1 MTAQTTDFS
10 GLLFYN
16 PAGPGFDA
24 VASATITGPN
34 SMDEGATE
42 IWELVTWAIPDGDI
56 YYKIVPDGD
65 NLNAGRFTGG
75 LTGILTVTN
84 NRTSIGITVSEDNAT
99 SITGQSFDIRFS
111 KTLNGTPFATKY
123 GVNVNDTSQGSAT
136 YEIIPSATS
145 MSEGG
150 TGITFTINTTNLSDG
165 SQVIWWIDGIGSVN
179 DPAWTTRFVEGV
191 NNGTVTITSN
201 TASFTLT
208 AATNAN
214 VDDGAI
220 FSIYIAG
227 TLFQGVANS
236 GNITITDATSAPTP
250 TYALAKAG
258 NVSSINEGA
267 ALTFNVTTTNVA
279 NGTTLYFY
287 VGSTGASEI
296 TAGRFSQGSGS
307 SFTVNNNTGT
317 FDITVS
323 ADSTTA
329 IDTQSYNVQLS
340 TTFSPPTFV
349 GSAVGVTVNDTSQ
362 TPPPSP
368 VSFLFNGSNQYIEVQ
383 GSTTNWDMAN
393 GCVEFW
399 SKATAASTGPRAVMT
414 QQPSVGIDIFY
425 EGGKLKVPNTTSGYL
440 EWTEP
445 TPGVWTHVAIINLG
459 GPIYVFYN
467 GVYQGNQ
474 TGQAWANSSATLY
487 IGRRQGNF
495 QYFDGKLYGIRIS
508 QNATYIN
515 DPLTP
520 ANFNPYSSALPPGTS
535 LGTVLLMN
543 PTDQVPLLDL
553 SDSHHTLNAS
563 VGNAADQPASTG
575 AHTLT
580 VTNTNNG
587 TSPGGGYFTTANC
600 PGLASVPVGATVTG
614 TVFANPNSSA
624 TLKVSRVWPF
634 GGGGSIWEISY
645 DALPGTRATVPGD
658 TFTFTW

>member
-1 MTAQTTDFS
+1 MTAKTTDFS
-10 GLLFYN
+10 GLLYYN

-227 TLFQGVANS
+227 TLFMGVANS
-236 GNITITDATSAPTP
+236 GNITIVDTTSAPTP

-258 NVSSINEGA
+258 DVSSVNEGT

-279 NGTTLYFY
+279 DGTTLYFY

-362 TPPPSP
+362 TPTPNWPDPGGLNGGIRSRSWFGIWDQNSTWFTTYTP
-368 VSFLFNGSNQYIEVQ
+368 YSDDVVYTTGVSFGQPGSPFGDATVRLDGYFYAAQS
-383 GSTTNWDMAN
+383 GSYTFTLEHNYTAWVWVGPN
-393 GCVEFW
+393 V
-399 SKATAASTGPRAVMT
+399 ATASTSNSNIVSDGGTITVNLIQGDFYPILLVYT
-414 QQPSVGIDIFY
+414 QAY
-425 EGGKLKVPNTTSGYL
+425 
-440 EWTEP
+440 
-445 TPGVWTHVAIINLG
+445 G
-459 GPIYVFYN
+459 GPDV
-467 GVYQGNQ
+467 G
-474 TGQAWANSSATLY
+474 
-487 IGRRQGNF
+487 
-495 QYFDGKLYGIRIS
+495 
-508 QNATYIN
+508 
-515 DPLTP
+515 
-520 ANFNPYSSALPPGTS
+520 
-535 LGTVLLMN
+535 
-543 PTDQVPLLDL
+543 
-553 SDSHHTLNAS
+553 S
-563 VGNAADQPASTG
+563 VQ
-575 AHTLT
+575 
-580 VTNTNNG
+580 
-587 TSPGGGYFTTANC
+587 
-600 PGLASVPVGATVTG
+600 
-614 TVFANPNSSA
+614 
-624 TLKVSRVWPF
+624 LKVS
-634 GGGGSIWEISY
+634 G
-645 DALPGTRATVPGD
+645 PGYPTPSNSWAGD
-658 TFTFTW
+658 GNGWY